1 MALPLL
7 LPVLHRVATPSDAM
21 DISTPD
27 SEGTKPMSPTRSS
40 SLASTSASSEI
51 HYVVK
56 NTFIDV
62 SPAGSEED
70 TADMA
75 FHYHGARTCLARIA
89 SDDSEQ
95 QLLERISCVE
105 APHEAS
111 PVAYPPTP
119 QFHSDVASLGLRDPR
134 LLFASSFAP
143 ATDEDLGPGTPA
155 SEASPAVF
163 TPTPQF
169 HNERVGLG
177 LRDPRQLLAA
187 SLAPAVEDEV
197 GQMTPP
203 PPPAGT
209 PAPAAQKV
217 LLQIPLELAGGAAAL
232 EAVQVDVQEGTVDAA
247 TGNLIV
253 SLRVTLAPPSGCA
266 AIASDVKLS
275 GSVVPQQP
283 STPAADAPVP
293 PSRSSVV
300 CRHWKN
306 KGWCNYRDSCKFQH
320 PASLRGVDVPAAQ
333 HLPVPP
339 ARRRSRDCRPQYQS
353 PHPVPV
359 GRLQ

>member
-1 MALPLL
+1 MVLL
-7 LPVLHRVATPSDAM
+7 LPVLQRVATPSDATGA
-21 DISTPD
+21 STPD
-27 SEGTKPMSPTRSS
+27 GTKSMTPTRSC

-62 SPAGSEED
+62 SPTGSEED
-70 TADMA
+70 TADQA
-75 FHYHGARTCLARIA
+75 FHYHGARTCIARIA

-95 QLLERISCVE
+95 QLLERISGVE

-111 PVAYPPTP
+111 PVAYTPTP
-119 QFHSDVASLGLRDPR
+119 QFHTDVASLGLRDPR
-134 LLFASSFAP
+134 LLLASSFAP
-143 ATDEDLGPGTPA
+143 ATEEDFGQGTPA

-169 HNERVGLG
+169 HHERVGLG

-187 SLAPAVEDEV
+187 SLAPAAEEDAD
-197 GQMTPP
+197 QMTLL

-209 PAPAAQKV
+209 PAQAAQKV

-232 EAVQVDVQEGTVDAA
+232 EAVQVDVQEGTIDAA
-247 TGNLIV
+247 TGNVIF
-253 SLRVTLAPPSGCA
+253 SLRVTLSPPSGCA
-266 AIASDVKLS
+266 ATASDVKLS

-283 STPAADAPVP
+283 STRAADAPVP
-293 PSRSSVV
+293 PCRTSTV

-333 HLPVPP
+333 HLPVPA
-339 ARRRSRDCRPQYQS
+339 ARRRSRDCRPQHQS
-353 PHPVPV
+353 PRPLPV